1 MAEQQQPKKRID
13 RKSGATLSLPL
24 GTVVMVEPAG
34 LGQRFKTEFV
44 GMERGRFLILR
55 VPRIPGVTEH
65 LYPEKAVTLRFVHEG
80 HIFGFSSEVVWVMNA
95 PFKLLFLRYPDEVEI
110 LNLRGCQRVD
120 CFLPTALK
128 FKEDW
133 RQGVILNLSCGGCQV
148 VVEERVGQALPV
160 CAMDDTVML
169 EFRLV
174 GSEQSIMVGGLIKS
188 VNLSERRLF
197 LGIKFDDDMPQYTMG
212 LIERYVDSVAD
223 YLNE

>member
-1 MAEQQQPKKRID
+1 MAEQPTKRID

-34 LGQRFKTEFV
+34 LGQRFKTDMV
-44 GMERGRFLILR
+44 GMERGRYLILR
-55 VPRIPGVTEH
+55 IPRIPGVTEH

-120 CFLPTALK
+120 CFLPTAIK
-128 FKEDW
+128 FREDW
-133 RQGVILNLSCGGCQV
+133 LQGVILNLSCGGCQA
-148 VVEERVGQALPV
+148 VVEGKPGLELPAV
-160 CAMDDTVML
+160 AVDDPVVL

-174 GSEQSIMVGGLIKS
+174 GSEQSIMVGGLTKS
-188 VNLSERRLF
+188 ANLSERRLY
-197 LGIKFDDDMPQYTMG
+197 LGIKFDDDMPGYTQG
-212 LIERYVDSVAD
+212 LIERYVESVAD
-223 YLNE
+223 YFSE